1 MSNLVFINTAFNT
14 RDRRRAMAA
23 VSDHGNG
30 TMIFLDTLTR
40 EWNVNVIRIAEP
52 EDLYLIAPQYI
63 TADIPEII
71 REALLRG
78 IRDVRAARGDSR
90 VTTDGVQF
98 GAMRSADDSGLAYA
112 DADLIR
118 SWANGVRLARTEGMF
133 ASGGPISVSEHARSL
148 MVDESMIPSRRLAG
162 SELDR
167 YIGQVAEDRA
177 EGRMVEILIHGD
189 IHPSLDEATRGM
201 RRFGEA
207 TRNTTFTMTNDTP
220 DEWWDE
226 APDVASVSAGIGRL
240 GDVNSVEIEDR
251 GGDIVAQVS
260 VTRAQAHSIV
270 RRMHEDRCS
279 SAQLEHDDEN
289 RLMLTNMNDEEWLRA
304 SGNNPSGACPCSDC
318 RAIRNETLQQRYP
331 RPPGYQQECRC
342 VYCRTYRMDHRT
354 GLATILVGSTL
365 PERNPNRVRVHFVV
379 RQPVLEPLDIDW
391 GRIDRDARITLD
403 PRRRPADWAAS
414 RASRSTSPPQRVG
427 RSENAREI
435 VGVEPVP
442 ADWKPNGWEA

>member
-118 SWANGVRLARTEGMF
+118 SWANGVRLSGANGMFIIDEDDRESMF
-133 ASGGPISVSEHARSL
+133 ASGGP
-148 MVDESMIPSRRLAG
+148 
-162 SELDR
+162 
-167 YIGQVAEDRA
+167 
-177 EGRMVEILIHGD
+177 
-189 IHPSLDEATRGM
+189 
-201 RRFGEA
+201 
-207 TRNTTFTMTNDTP
+207 
-220 DEWWDE
+220 
-226 APDVASVSAGIGRL
+226 
-240 GDVNSVEIEDR
+240 
-251 GGDIVAQVS
+251 
-260 VTRAQAHSIV
+260 
-270 RRMHEDRCS
+270 
-279 SAQLEHDDEN
+279 
-289 RLMLTNMNDEEWLRA
+289 
-304 SGNNPSGACPCSDC
+304 
-318 RAIRNETLQQRYP
+318 
-331 RPPGYQQECRC
+331 
-342 VYCRTYRMDHRT
+342 
-354 GLATILVGSTL
+354 VG
-365 PERNPNRVRVHFVV
+365 
-379 RQPVLEPLDIDW
+379 
-391 GRIDRDARITLD
+391 
-403 PRRRPADWAAS
+403 PADWAPS

-427 RSENAREI
+427 RSENARPI